1 MNDQKNK
8 RRRPWSNGQAF
19 RTIIWKAAKV
29 DCGSTLSAL
38 FCIARG
44 LRVRGWNKLC
54 SIAMRSSEYYESW
67 ILVSEPSFF
76 DRYMLNQDKKLPDIL
91 LAAIIFGE
99 ESNVAAAERT
109 AKSLRDAFG
118 PEIDIWT
125 SGNMVGG
132 CHCLS
137 ATSGVGLKD
146 HLAAIVARSRPDWIL
161 PIKAGDTVSPGLGN
175 ILLHTAAHC
184 PESSIL
190 YWDED
195 IATSGKR
202 EEPWIKPS
210 WDELVYLS
218 RDTISGSCVI
228 LSHTAIAVSET
239 MADIPLTASACS
251 ELLLRTIADARF
263 IPPHHIPLILTHR
276 ADALGFVTAN
286 EWQKI
291 VTTCWPKPI
300 KVLPDASNSQFLTVT
315 PAIPD
320 RWPNVSI
327 IIPTRDQL
335 DVLAACLQSL
345 SQLNYLGEIEIL
357 IVDNGSE
364 DPEAL
369 ALLASTGG
377 GASARVISAPGPFN
391 FSTLNNLAARQAEG
405 EFLCLLNNDIEAIDG
420 DWLSTMIAHAILPTT
435 GAVGAQLLYPDRTIQ
450 HAGVVIGMGNAAG
463 HLQRGVQPS
472 TMSHIAWHG
481 VSRQVSAVTA
491 ACMVVCRDYFWEVN
505 GLDEV
510 AFAVAFNDVDFCL
523 KLKARGL
530 RNIYVAQAKL
540 VHHESKSRGSDYAP
554 ENSSRF
560 RSELANLQARWQTEN
575 FDDPHYS
582 PLFSRAS
589 EQCVLQF

>member
-1 MNDQKNK
+1 
-8 RRRPWSNGQAF
+8 
-19 RTIIWKAAKV
+19 
-29 DCGSTLSAL
+29 
-38 FCIARG
+38 
-44 LRVRGWNKLC
+44 
-54 SIAMRSSEYYESW
+54 MRSSDYYESW
-67 ILVSEPSFF
+67 ILSSESSIL
-76 DRYMLNQDKKLPDIL
+76 DRYMLKPDNELPDIL
-91 LAAIIFGE
+91 LAAIIFDDK
-99 ESNVAAAERT
+99 SNVAAAERT

-125 SGNMVGG
+125 SGNMVAG
-132 CHCLS
+132 CYQLS
-137 ATSGVGLKD
+137 ATSGAGLKD
-146 HLAAIVARSRPDWIL
+146 HLAAIVARSRSDWIL
-161 PIKAGDTVSPGLGN
+161 PIKAGDTVSPGLGKV
-175 ILLHTAAHC
+175 LSRTAAAC

-195 IATSGKR
+195 IAISGRR

-210 WDELVYLS
+210 WDELVHLS
-218 RDTISGSCVI
+218 RDTISGACVI
-228 LSHTAIAVSET
+228 ASQAAIAVSET
-239 MADIPLTASACS
+239 MADIPPTPSACS
-251 ELLLRTIADARF
+251 ELLLRMIADARF
-263 IPPHHIPLILTHR
+263 ISPHHIPLILTHR
-276 ADALGFVTAN
+276 ADALGFVTAD
-286 EWQKI
+286 EWLKI
-291 VTTCWPKPI
+291 VTTCWPEPV
-300 KVLPDASNSQFLTVT
+300 KVLPPTSNSQFLTVL

-320 RWPNVSI
+320 KWPKVSI

-369 ALLASTGG
+369 ALIADMSG

-420 DWLSTMIAHAILPTT
+420 DWLSAMIAHAVLPTT

-491 ACMVVCRDYFWEVN
+491 ACMVVRRDYFWEVN
-505 GLDEV
+505 GLDEL
-510 AFAVAFNDVDFCL
+510 AFAVAFNDIDFCL
-523 KLKARGL
+523 KLKAKGL

-560 RSELANLQARWQTEN
+560 QSELANLQARWQTEN

-582 PLFSRAS
+582 LLFSRAS
-589 EQCVLQF
+589 EQCVLHF